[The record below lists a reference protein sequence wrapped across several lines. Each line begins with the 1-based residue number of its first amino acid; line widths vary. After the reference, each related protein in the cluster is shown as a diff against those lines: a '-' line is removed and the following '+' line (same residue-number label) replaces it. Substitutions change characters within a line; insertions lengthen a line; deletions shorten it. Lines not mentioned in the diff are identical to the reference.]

1 MKGKGEGGK
10 ARGEEGFSLVK
21 LVDVHKIYKLGE
33 VEVHA
38 LRGVNLE
45 VERGEF
51 VAIVGPSGSGK
62 STLLNMIGAMDRPT
76 KGQVFIEGQDIT
88 KMSDKE
94 RAKLRLEKIGFV
106 FQQYHLIPWLPAI
119 KSVEIPLMI
128 AGVPPKERRK
138 RAEALLHEVGL
149 GDRMWH
155 KPSELS
161 GGEQQRVAIARA
173 LANEPEI
180 LLADEPT
187 GNLDTKTG
195 AEIVKLIRRLNEEKG
210 VTCIIVTHDL
220 EVAAAARRVLYLRD
234 GRIVRGQ
241 PLAAKV
247 GKEKAL
253 RPEEEGE
260 GA

>member
-1 MKGKGEGGK
+1 MEKEKTEG
-10 ARGEEGFSLVK
+10 AEITEEFPLVK
-21 LVDVHKIYKLGE
+21 LIDVHKIYRLGE

-45 VERGEF
+45 VMRGEF

-76 KGQVFIEGQDIT
+76 KGKVLIEGQDIAE
-88 KMSDKE
+88 MSDAE

-119 KSVEIPLMI
+119 KSVEIPLII

-138 RAEALLHEVGL
+138 RAEALLKEVGL
-149 GDRMWH
+149 GDRIWH

-195 AEIVKLIRRLNEEKG
+195 AEIVRLLRRLNEEKG
-210 VTCIIVTHDL
+210 VTCIVVTHDL
-220 EVAAAARRVLYLRD
+220 EVAAAAKRVLYLRD
-234 GRIVRGQ
+234 GRIVGG
-241 PLAAKV
+241 PPAKL

-253 RPEEEGE
+253 KPEEGE
-260 GA
+260 EGGA